1 MLVPNGLI
9 YALPAH
15 ADAMLEGRTSLAFAR
30 KVAPKEGGERSASA
44 AEPAPDGA
52 PMLEVVAARDLKA
65 GVVAAEAK
73 ADMVIDAACAK
84 MNKTR
89 ADLERHMRI

>member
-1 MLVPNGLI
+1 MISREELERGHFQNV
-9 YALPAH
+9 
-15 ADAMLEGRTSLAFAR
+15 ADALRDA
-30 KVAPKEGGERSASA
+30 ERS
-44 AEPAPDGA
+44 GM

-65 GVVAAEAK
+65 VVVAAEAK